1 MDKTII
7 KSSIVTSEI
16 KSYSELLRCE
26 SIIRQHP
33 GDCKKFIHVE
43 LLKLSVRL
51 DVELTAGRA
60 KILTED
66 LYDLY
71 KHESLEDIQLCFKR
85 GGMGEYGN
93 NYNKLSMATLCQWMR
108 QHLEKKSIQRETE
121 QASSNT
127 MHDWK
132 DRKEYLKA
140 VKAGDIIQKAIEK
153 NKKSKKDGDYQKY
166 KAEYLAKKLEEILN
180 K

>member
-1 MDKTII
+1 MDKAIQI
-7 KSSIVTSEI
+7 SSIVTSEI
-16 KSYSELLRCE
+16 KSYSELLKCE
-26 SIIRQHP
+26 SIIKQ
-33 GDCKKFIHVE
+33 DSKECKKFIHIE
-43 LLKLSVRL
+43 LMKLSIRL
-51 DVELTAGRA
+51 DVELSAERA

-66 LYDLY
+66 IYDQY

-93 NYNKLSMATLCQWMR
+93 NYNKLSTATLCQWMS

-121 QASSNT
+121 QVSSNT
-127 MHDWK
+127 IHDWK
-132 DRKEYLKA
+132 DRKEYLEA
-140 VKAGDIIQKAIEK
+140 VKAGDIVQKAIEK

-166 KAEYLAKKLEEILN
+166 KAEYLAKKLEELLN